1 MAQSTTTRPPGE
13 PGKCRP
19 SRAVDV
25 ARSVCDA
32 RPVTGAAVV
41 AAPADSAAPRAPLAP
56 LAVWPVLAAAALLV
70 ALELMVAARYGFHR
84 DELYF
89 LACARHLAWGYVDQ
103 PPLVPAV
110 ARLSTALFGPSVVGL
125 RVLPA
130 LAGGVAVLLTALTAR
145 ELGGG
150 RRAQGLA
157 ALAAA
162 TSAEML
168 ATLHLLSTAAF
179 DLFFWVMI
187 TFLVVRLVRTGDQRM
202 WLAVGAATGV
212 GLLNK
217 YNVAFLVAGVVFGL
231 LAGGHARVLR
241 GGWPW
246 AGAALALAIWS
257 PNLVWNAQH
266 HWAALA
272 MLRSLHKEN
281 ASLGASLSFI
291 PAQLIIV
298 GPVLVVFWLGGLRW
312 LYRNALG
319 RPLGLAYG
327 ALVVLDTLSGA
338 KSYYLGGMYFALFAA
353 GGVWVERRLSG
364 RHHPHATRRLAARMV
379 VGAAV
384 VLPLALPV
392 LPVGAQAHSG
402 WEGNINKDLS
412 ATVGWQRVV
421 RQVAGVASTLT
432 PTERAHL
439 VVFTGDYGAAGAVD
453 LYGHRYGLP
462 HAISG
467 HNNYWWWGPGT
478 ATDGTTTIAVN
489 LDRTYLQT
497 IFAEVTPAG
506 TVDTGHGIWTEER
519 GDPIWICRH
528 QKIPWALAWP
538 NARHYG

>member
-1 MAQSTTTRPPGE
+1 M
-13 PGKCRP
+13 
-19 SRAVDV
+19 
-25 ARSVCDA
+25 
-32 RPVTGAAVV
+32 TGAAAG
-41 AAPADSAAPRAPLAP
+41 AAPPDSAAPLPP
-56 LAVWPVLAAAALLV
+56 FAVSRVLGVATLLV

-110 ARLSTALFGPSVVGL
+110 ARVATALFGPSVVGL

-130 LAGGVAVLLTALTAR
+130 LAGGVAVVLTALTAR

-150 RRAQGLA
+150 RRAQTLA

-168 ATLHLLSTAAF
+168 ATWHLLSTAAF
-179 DLFFWVMI
+179 DLLFWVTI
-187 TFLVVRLVRTGDQRM
+187 TFLVVRLVRTADQRL

-217 YNVAFLVAGVVFGL
+217 YNVAFLVAGLVFGL
-231 LAGGHARVLR
+231 LAGGRGRVLR

-246 AGAALALAIWS
+246 AGAALALAVWS

-272 MLRSLHKEN
+272 MLRALHREN
-281 ASLGASLSFI
+281 ANLAASLTFI

-312 LYRNALG
+312 LCRNALG
-319 RPLGLAYG
+319 RPLALAYG
-327 ALVVLDTLSGA
+327 ALVVLDVLSGA

-353 GGVWVERRLSG
+353 GGVWVEQRLSG
-364 RHHPHATRRLAARMV
+364 RHRPHTVRRLAVGMV
-379 VGAAV
+379 AAAAV
-384 VLPLALPV
+384 VLPLALPI

-402 WEGNINKDLS
+402 WEANINKDLS

-439 VVFTGDYGAAGAVD
+439 VVFTGDYGAAGTVD

-467 HNNYWWWGPGT
+467 HNNYWWWGPGA

-489 LDRTYLQT
+489 LDKAYLQT
-497 IFAEVTPAG
+497 IFADVTLAG
-506 TVDTGHGIWTEER
+506 TVDTGHGIWTEEG

-528 QKIPWALAWP
+528 QKIPWALAWST
-538 NARHYG
+538 ARHYG